1 MSGVSGS
8 PSARSQRPHVVVICA
23 RAQDPASDRDRSAV
37 SLQLGREPRG
47 GWRVARRCACGLP
60 QVIETDP
67 RLGDG
72 TPFPTLWWLT
82 CRPLCSAVGRLEANG
97 WMAAV
102 NRGLAADP
110 ERRADLER
118 AVERYVEARDAREV
132 LPGKGHPGG
141 GPDRVKC
148 LHAHVAQQLAG
159 SENPVG
165 RAVLEELGWTDP
177 VDPCVQAGR

>member
-8 PSARSQRPHVVVICA
+8 PSARSQRPQVFVTYA
-23 RAQDPASDRDRSAV
+23 RAPGSESSDRSAV
-37 SLQLGREPRG
+37 LLQLGREPRG

-82 CRPLCSAVGRLEANG
+82 CRSLCSAVGRLEGSG
-97 WMAAV
+97 WMAGV
-102 NRGLAADP
+102 NRGLASDP
-110 ERRADLER
+110 ERRAELGR

-141 GPDRVKC
+141 GPERVKC

-165 RAVLEELGWTDP
+165 RATLEELGWTDP
-177 VDPCVQAGR
+177 AEPCVPVVR